1 MAGNIGD
8 LQVNLSA
15 NTSQMERDVSA
26 ALKRLETKGFNF
38 GAGINSKAFTQPLGR
53 ITGASNEFQKSLD
66 ASNAR
71 VIAFGASAGAIYIV
85 QRAFTSL
92 ITSTI
97 EVQKSL
103 TDINVILGTSQK
115 TLGQFGDSLFEI
127 AKNSGQAFSTVATA
141 AGELARQGL
150 SVEQT
155 LKRTSD
161 ALILT
166 RLSGLDAASSVEAL
180 TASINSFNSSAL
192 DSTQIVNKL
201 ASVDAAFAVSSGDL
215 AEALKRVGS
224 SAQDVGVSFDEL
236 LAIVASVNQT
246 TARGGAVI
254 GNSLKTIFTRVQRT
268 EVLDQLQNLGV
279 AVRDLNGNTAPAIQ
293 ILTGLATKFDDLGT
307 AQKAQ
312 VAELVGGVFQINILK
327 AALGDLSKEYS
338 VYGNALKI
346 SQGATDEAIRRNEDL
361 NKTLSALLNKTVA
374 NLTRVGSD
382 IGALSFAPAIEK
394 VLGGINTALE
404 AFDVKGDGIGSK
416 IGKGIFEG
424 IGSFIS
430 GPGLAILIGVF
441 IKLFGNL
448 AKFTTDAVRT
458 VLGLNKEAQ
467 AQAQIQERINT
478 ILSQNP
484 QLIQNIVNKQ
494 VSLLQV
500 ERDILTV
507 IQAQSQARQQS
518 NAIATSLTRGLINKG
533 VTSEKGVITAK
544 TKSQGFIPNFNAN
557 KEMMGAISGGY
568 MPGQVR
574 SMNIPNYGRVTYN
587 DAETVKEFSGLSQPG
602 IMPPADSEAGKA
614 YKQKFKD
621 KYGVNP
627 YASSGFVPNF
637 AVDSKRI
644 NSIATE
650 LAKGKMDKIPT
661 YVTNQ
666 KDIDKIK
673 QKVQQIKNPK
683 APIKERI
690 LDARGIATMLVPKE
704 GYTSSQG
711 QYTFR
716 EGINAGTQVIWPTKT
731 YNSKYKDPTSIL
743 DIQNEIEKGIA
754 NGVMSYAASINP
766 PANTPSSTAVIS
778 AIESTPGAK
787 GSVQAAAGG
796 AFEVG
801 LGLALGLKA
810 ASAEGLEFDVLS
822 ANPKLQQ
829 LFGYKTPLAD
839 FKINDESDRNRK
851 SMAHKILGA
860 QKVLGQGVFTT
871 TQGLTG
877 KEMQEERAGRVSTV
891 KDYLKS
897 NKKYSSL
904 GFVPNFSP
912 LDKALKTEKKMGGR
926 GVLDFK
932 PGLGLYVRDG
942 ETQPN
947 FAAVMR
953 DHPEG
958 ISNAVQNSKRMQ
970 SSMSTGF
977 IPNFAGL
984 DPMSMFFM
992 MQGMGGGGSQGAAN
1006 LKNEEAKLG
1015 QILNERGKVESE
1027 IINISRSGKGNKE
1040 KLKQLEGDK
1049 IRLYSEEAAQR
1060 KNIQNQ
1066 TPIFA
1071 KKGGSFV
1078 GGAGGVAGRAF
1089 NKYGTGLAFAAP
1101 MLADTASQFI
1111 GDDASR
1117 GGRSQKAAVSGL
1129 GTVASYAGLGSMIAP
1144 GIGTA
1149 VGAGVGGAMA
1159 AYDVYKK
1166 FNDIMP
1172 ELKDQAEK
1180 AQEKLSNVASSTQL
1194 LNVSLDTLSSA
1205 QTNSG
1210 LSVEQSVK
1218 LQAKATEDFATSLSK
1233 LDLIL
1238 PGAGQE
1244 IQNLYNKIG
1253 DTAELRMKINEIQA
1267 TAQKEA
1273 QSTMSGASL
1282 TAKTRSIQDL
1292 AGPGFFEGFYGAMGT
1307 TQSMDTR
1314 VKNLKPSEQ
1323 KAFQQSINSGSGDL
1337 KSLFDSLS
1345 KTDKVINSS
1354 QVSELL
1360 DSFNKDGITG
1370 VQKLAT
1376 GLVKT
1381 GSDSAYVSEILGEI
1395 DPEILKKY
1403 FETWLKLQKRTE
1415 AIQKDID
1422 TANSAIKTGARPI
1435 RTLQELQQQFA
1446 NPGGITPEALSRI
1459 DYSSASGIESS
1470 LMGAKDQ
1477 NFAKQVTTGFEDLS
1491 NSLGYSADRVQYLSQ
1506 YTEKASQIQKDWNN
1520 GAITTTQA
1528 FERLKLAIDAVE
1540 FEKGA
1545 KNMFS
1550 GDRASARQGILEG
1563 QLKQGKLA
1571 EGFDPL
1577 TSFFD
1582 RFGDNAATTAD
1593 KINKSFGNLAENMQ
1607 TGFEDAF
1614 GAFLDGTKT
1623 ADDAMKSMLLSIS
1636 QQIIKE
1642 QFSIGMRS
1650 IIGGVTGGGGY
1661 GSSNGQNGGGILGS
1675 ILGLFGGGKAQGGI
1689 IRKYSSGGHVKGGS
1703 GVRDDVP
1710 AMLTDGEYV
1719 LRKSA
1724 VNKYGKGTL
1733 DMLNSGGMVR
1743 GYAGGGGIED
1753 RGIRGADRSASA
1765 FINSLFSKGNDVA
1778 PYLKDQFLQ
1787 ANNRMVFRGGKGG
1800 DMLSQGKVLH
1810 ATPHFSQAA
1819 GYANSGFN
1827 ASYKNAMGKE
1837 YAIGPYDNLPFTQ
1850 KANIVQSYNSLEDQ
1864 LLMRPGSGG
1873 SVLSQAEGNPVNG
1886 VKLNKFF
1893 DARVSDTVL
1902 NSLSS
1907 DERNLVSMKP
1917 VDGLELNAAGG
1928 RKGKAFLTKSINDS
1942 QAVNLP
1948 SYARKQISQE
1958 IKNAKISNPDYMS
1971 KGQRGSYFDSLAKA
1985 NTSKGSSSAATF
1997 FEDLKVASSFNK
2009 LGKFASPLLKTGG
2022 RMFGMAGGLFGNLD
2036 LFDQAMG
2043 ELGFFPGGGSNN
2055 MSKGGRIKGYAS
2067 GGSINS
2073 SLSNSYDFFGSK
2085 GEKLT
2090 ENYTPEAFKTTV
2102 NAPSELANIPAL
2114 TGKFNI
2120 SDMLS
2125 SRGLM
2130 DEGNPMNALR
2140 NQRFLEM
2147 QGYQEQVSNFKTGY
2161 NEQYYQVEQQRK
2173 EAQKAADEENSRR
2186 MSDYNSQRSQM
2197 LIGGLMSAG
2206 MSLFGGLSGGG
2217 FLGSGLQSFM
2227 GGGGGGGGGG
2237 GIGGSL
2243 LSGLGNIFSQ
2253 GKQAASYGKDM
2264 PTSMGTRS
2272 AYELDLIKKSI
2283 SDSIEGNQ
2291 FSGYGDPFSKKQ
2303 SQLFPQF
2310 GGQSGFTGAGFG
2322 GMNFGQPTSSAS
2334 GFQYG
2339 VGLGSPAGFQTQFQT
2354 KQDYLMNFASPTSP
2368 IAPGRGNLV
2377 YDFLNQNSNPFGY
2390 QNGYAKG
2397 GLVRGYQTGGEA
2409 DQYLPASSLNLK
2421 VKGSDGET
2429 YTLRQLGLTT
2439 NNTYADLQKKA
2450 GQGFG
2455 GGYNSPEIINTMS
2468 GIQNALG
2475 NNFSR
2480 VTGVNDLYHMTRRAE
2495 GKSHRS
2501 GNKSD
2506 FTVQDYKTGR
2516 QQTIDYLKSIG
2527 LSPKDYAL
2535 TFEGKNTPGSTGTH
2549 FDFELKKSGLTKVAA
2564 MNMSMP
2570 AGNIAGTNT
2579 PPTTAS
2585 LGLPPRQS
2593 FDLTRFKAPANMTT
2607 NQIDTIGI
2615 QKVPDF
2621 GNKARSTNTATNVPA
2636 FPTTAAAFN
2645 TNRLNAAPFNMP
2657 SVATNTPS
2665 ISAANSKMFKGSLG
2679 SPAKDFYRNNPVAEF
2694 SGKKITPQTAQAV
2707 QQAIAQQP
2715 VSQQNPWEDP
2725 NSPLYNPAFG
2735 LQNYLDEIKSESP
2748 SLYKSVGSL
2757 YDMKNKGDYGKLS
2770 SKFSSFY
2777 GNDSKNRYSSFGEKG
2792 FNNYLKYI
2800 GADPYS
2806 SMSSLNSFKFP
2817 MTPNT
2822 YSPFAFGSQNFG
2834 GFGGSG
2840 YQSGFTSTGNAFSNY
2855 FSTGSRLGIT
2865 PSWASKAAGGMIY
2878 GGTSTKDDVPA
2889 MLMGGEYVIRKDV
2902 VDRMGEPF
2910 FNSLNRG
2917 KPQGFAEGG
2926 PVGTGLPSVVGG
2938 GSNQQDNSRGQ
2949 FVDSITKLVK
2959 SLEQLNKGI
2968 EEQNKDSKMKTN
2980 GESESSDSS
2989 SSGVTNNIS
2998 INVNVDQNGKTTDS
3012 KKEEDQSG
3020 GGSKEETDQE
3030 KFKKTME
3037 KSRILAELLR
3047 QQVLK
3052 TIVEEQRP
3060 GGVLYG
3066 GSKGRDMGR

>member
-346 SQGATDEAIRRNEDL
+346 SQGATDEAIRRNEEL

-448 AKFTTDAVRT
+448 AKFTTDAIRT

-568 MPGQVR
+568 MPGNIR

-587 DAETVKEFSGLSQPG
+587 DAETVKQFSGLSQPG

-621 KYGVNP
+621 KYGINP

-637 AVDSKRI
+637 AGIRPEVQQKIDKAISTGKLQGLTPNKTGVLSNA
-644 NSIATE
+644 NSEE
-650 LAKGKMDKIPT
+650 LAA
-661 YVTNQ
+661 
-666 KDIDKIK
+666 IDLAKK
-673 QKVQQIKNPK
+673 QIQGLRPAAKTSNI
-683 APIKERI
+683 ERTV
-690 LDARGIATMLVPKE
+690 DARGIATMLVPKE
-704 GYTSSQG
+704 GYTSSNG

-731 YNSKYKDPTSIL
+731 YNPKHKDPTSIL

-766 PANTPSSTAVIS
+766 PANTPSSRAVIS

-829 LFGYKTPLAD
+829 LFGYSTPLAD

-860 QKVLGQGVFTT
+860 QKVLGKGVFTT

-958 ISNAVQNSKRMQ
+958 IANATQNSKRMQ
-970 SSMSTGF
+970 SSMSAGF

-992 MQGMGGGGSQGAAN
+992 MQSMGGGGSQGAAN

-1015 QILNERGKVESE
+1015 QILNERGRVESE
-1027 IINISRSGKGNKE
+1027 ILNISKSGKGNRQKI
-1040 KLKQLEGDK
+1040 KQLEGEK
-1049 IRLYSEEAAQR
+1049 IRLDAEEVNQR
-1060 KNIQNQ
+1060 RSIQNQ

-1071 KKGGSFV
+1071 RKGGSFV

-1159 AYDVYKK
+1159 AYDVYQK

-1194 LNVSLDTLSSA
+1194 LNVSLDTLSNA
-1205 QTNSG
+1205 QTNNG
-1210 LSVEQSVK
+1210 LSAEQSVR
-1218 LQAKATEDFATSLSK
+1218 LQSKATEDFATSLSK

-1273 QSTMSGASL
+1273 QATMSGASL
-1282 TAKTRSIQDL
+1282 TSKSRSIQDL

-1345 KTDKVINSS
+1345 KTGEAIKSS

-1360 DSFNKDGITG
+1360 DAFNKDGIPG
-1370 VQKLAT
+1370 VKNLAT
-1376 GLVKT
+1376 GLLKT
-1381 GSDSAYVSEILGEI
+1381 GDDSAYVSEILSEI
-1395 DPEILKKY
+1395 DPEIVTRFFK
-1403 FETWLKLQKRTE
+1403 TWLFLQGRTEVLQKQVNE
-1415 AIQKDID
+1415 ANQ
-1422 TANSAIKTGARPI
+1422 SIKTGARPI

-1446 NPGGITPEALSRI
+1446 NPGGITPEALNRI

-1550 GDRASARQGILEG
+1550 GDRASARQGLLEG
-1563 QLKQGKLA
+1563 QLKQGNLA
-1571 EGFDPL
+1571 QGFDPL

-1661 GSSNGQNGGGILGS
+1661 GSSSGQNGGGILGS

-1689 IRKYSSGGHVKGGS
+1689 IRKYSSGGHVQGGS
-1703 GVRDDVP
+1703 GTKDDVP

-1733 DMLNSGGMVR
+1733 DMLNNGGMVR
-1743 GYAGGGGIED
+1743 GYAG
-1753 RGIRGADRSASA
+1753 
-1765 FINSLFSKGNDVA
+1765 
-1778 PYLKDQFLQ
+1778 
-1787 ANNRMVFRGGKGG
+1787 
-1800 DMLSQGKVLH
+1800 
-1810 ATPHFSQAA
+1810 
-1819 GYANSGFN
+1819 
-1827 ASYKNAMGKE
+1827 
-1837 YAIGPYDNLPFTQ
+1837 
-1850 KANIVQSYNSLEDQ
+1850 
-1864 LLMRPGSGG
+1864 
-1873 SVLSQAEGNPVNG
+1873 
-1886 VKLNKFF
+1886 
-1893 DARVSDTVL
+1893 
-1902 NSLSS
+1902 
-1907 DERNLVSMKP
+1907 
-1917 VDGLELNAAGG
+1917 
-1928 RKGKAFLTKSINDS
+1928 
-1942 QAVNLP
+1942 
-1948 SYARKQISQE
+1948 
-1958 IKNAKISNPDYMS
+1958 
-1971 KGQRGSYFDSLAKA
+1971 
-1985 NTSKGSSSAATF
+1985 
-1997 FEDLKVASSFNK
+1997 
-2009 LGKFASPLLKTGG
+2009 
-2022 RMFGMAGGLFGNLD
+2022 
-2036 LFDQAMG
+2036 
-2043 ELGFFPGGGSNN
+2043 
-2055 MSKGGRIKGYAS
+2055 

-2173 EAQKAADEENSRR
+2173 EAQRAADEENSRR
-2186 MSDYNSQRSQM
+2186 MSAYNSQRSQM

-2206 MSLFGGLSGGG
+2206 MSLFGGLASSGALNGIT
-2217 FLGSGLQSFM
+2217 GSSALQNFM
-2227 GGGGGGGGGG
+2227 GGGGGGGGG

-2253 GKQAASYGKDM
+2253 GQQAASYGKGM
-2264 PTSMGTRS
+2264 PTSMGTKS
-2272 AYELDLIKKSI
+2272 AYELEQIKKSI

-2310 GGQSGFTGAGFG
+2310 GGQSGFGGGGYG
-2322 GMNFGQPTSSAS
+2322 GMNFGQPTSSIG

-2339 VGLGSPAGFQTQFQT
+2339 VGLGAPAGFQTQFQT
-2354 KQDYLMNFASPTSP
+2354 KQDYLMNFASPIAP

-2390 QNGYAKG
+2390 QSGYAKG
-2397 GLVRGYQTGGEA
+2397 GLVRGYQTGGKA
-2409 DQYLPASSLNLK
+2409 NQYLPASALNLRT
-2421 VKGSDGET
+2421 KGSDGNT
-2429 YTLRQLGLTT
+2429 YTLAQMGLTT
-2439 NNTYADLQKKA
+2439 NSTYADLQKMG
-2450 GQGFG
+2450 GQAFG
-2455 GGYNSPEIINTMS
+2455 GGYNSPELLNLMG
-2468 GIQNALG
+2468 GIQGSLG
-2475 NNFSR
+2475 SNFNR
-2480 VTGVNDLYHMTRRAE
+2480 LTAMNDTFHQAQRPGSLHTA
-2495 GKSHRS
+2495 GSKT
-2501 GNKSD
+2501 D
-2506 FTVQDYKTGR
+2506 FTLNDYTAGKK
-2516 QQTIDYLKSIG
+2516 QIKEYLSSVG
-2527 LSPKDYAL
+2527 LSEKDYSL
-2535 TFEGKNTPGSTGTH
+2535 NFEGSQTPGATGTH
-2549 FDFELKKSGLTKVAA
+2549 FDFQLNKSGTSKIAA
-2564 MNMSMP
+2564 MNMGMP

-2579 PPTTAS
+2579 PAVMAGF
-2585 LGLPPRQS
+2585 GLPSKQS
-2593 FDLTRFKAPANMTT
+2593 FPLTAFSPST
-2607 NQIDTIGI
+2607 NSIAKGIDTIGK
-2615 QKVPDF
+2615 QDNPFSNQAK
-2621 GNKARSTNTATNVPA
+2621 STNTATNAPA
-2636 FPTTAAAFN
+2636 FPATAAAFN
-2645 TNRLNAAPFNMP
+2645 TNRLNATPFNIP
-2657 SVATNTPS
+2657 QSATNTPS

-2694 SGKKITPQTAQAV
+2694 SSKKITPQTAQAV
-2707 QQAIAQQP
+2707 QQAITQQDLLGMN
-2715 VSQQNPWEDP
+2715 QQSSDQILP
-2725 NSPLYNPAFG
+2725 FF
-2735 LQNYLDEIKSESP
+2735 QNLADTASGNKQN
-2748 SLYKSVGSL
+2748 LYKSVGSL
-2757 YDMKNKGDYGKLS
+2757 YDMKNKGDYSKLS

-2777 GNDSKNRYSSFGEKG
+2777 GNNQNNRYSSSGEKG

-2806 SMSSLNSFKFP
+2806 TMSSLNSFKFP

-2865 PSWASKAAGGMIY
+2865 PSWASRATGGMIY
-2878 GGTSTKDDVPA
+2878 GGTSAKDDVPA

-2938 GSNQQDNSRGQ
+2938 GSNQQDNSRSQ

-2968 EEQNKDSKMKTN
+2968 EEQNKDSKVKTN
-2980 GESESSDSS
+2980 GGSESSDSS